1 MLDTLKINPEFEK
14 LIPPL
19 TDDEF
24 ELLES
29 NILSEGEIFTPIF
42 TWNGF
47 IIDGHHRYQ
56 ILSEHPDIN
65 YRVTEKDF
73 PNKYAAM
80 SWICNNQLGR
90 RNLTEK
96 NKIYLIGKRYEAEK
110 YANGASDGF
119 RGNQYVNLVG
129 DTKYHVPNED
139 NCRKTRKKIANECG
153 KSEAY
158 VQKADSFAKGVDAA
172 DEAVPG
178 TKKDILSGAIKRP
191 AYEIA
196 AIAKAPP
203 EERRELTENLR
214 MPRPSSKKPS
224 REMSAMI
231 GNIKSDMRKIKP
243 AVSEEGALGTLC
255 GAIDLMI
262 ESCEMLFDDYPRLL
276 SEKQYFTKVMDVMQR
291 AINYVEELKGE
302 TFYA

>member
-1 MLDTLKINPEFEK
+1 MLEKLKINPEFER

-19 TDDEF
+19 SDDEV
-24 ELLES
+24 ELLEK
-29 NILSEGEIFTPIF
+29 NIMSEGEIFTPIF
-42 TWNGF
+42 TWDGY
-47 IIDGHHRYQ
+47 IIDGHHRFH
-56 ILSEHPDIN
+56 ILSEHPDIK
-65 YRVTEKDF
+65 YRVMEKDF
-73 PNKYAAM
+73 PNKYAAI

-96 NKIYLIGKRYEAEK
+96 NKTYLIGKRYEAEK
-110 YANGASDGF
+110 NANGASDGF

-158 VQKADSFAKGVDAA
+158 VQKADLFAKGVDAA
-172 DEAVPG
+172 EEVVPG
-178 TKKDILSGAIKRP
+178 VKKEILSGQIKRP

-196 AIAKAPP
+196 NIAKAPP

-243 AVSEEGALGTLC
+243 AVSEEDALVTLN
-255 GAIDLMI
+255 GAIDLLI
-262 ESCEMLFDDYPRLL
+262 ESCEMLFDDYPGLL
-276 SEKQYFTKVMDVMQR
+276 SKKQYFAKVMEVMQR
-291 AINYVEELKGE
+291 AIKYIEELKGE
-302 TFYA
+302 TTNA